1 MFERDTVF
9 HTTRCQKWRCG
20 RNAFSDTVQK
30 IDYRIDVGDIIR
42 QEDWG
47 RIEGHFEVFV
57 KWTRELQHIEPELVI
72 CEGEPVPEIRAQIKY
87 DPTIDTLALGAGEES
102 KGLASLI
109 THLSKSACNLESRST
124 IVPGD
129 MSKKYIGAIT

>member
-1 MFERDTVF
+1 M
-9 HTTRCQKWRCG
+9 
-20 RNAFSDTVQK
+20 
-30 IDYRIDVGDIIR
+30 
-42 QEDWG
+42 
-47 RIEGHFEVFV
+47 HFEVFV

-87 DPTIDTLALGAGEES
+87 DPTIGTLVLGAREES
-102 KGLASLI
+102 KGLGSLI
-109 THLSKSACNLESRST
+109 TYLSKSACNLERPST